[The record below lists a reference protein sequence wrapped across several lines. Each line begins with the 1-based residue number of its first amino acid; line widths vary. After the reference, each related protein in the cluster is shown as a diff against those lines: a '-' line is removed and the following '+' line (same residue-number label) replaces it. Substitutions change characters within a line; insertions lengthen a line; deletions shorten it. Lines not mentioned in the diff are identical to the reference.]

1 MFSVDESLFPETWVQ
16 WDKGQE
22 GDEFGDLYD

>member
-1 MFSVDESLFPETWVQ
+1 MFSVDESLFLETWVQ

>member
-1 MFSVDESLFPETWVQ
+1 MFSVDESLFHETWVK